1 MGEASG
7 LDKRAWRETMSKR
20 VASVAPEHAR
30 AAAERAA
37 EEFLDL
43 PEIAAAS
50 RVLVCLSFGAEI
62 STQPVIAELERSGR
76 ELYVPRAEPRDGMLH
91 LHRYPCE
98 LVTLGFGLRQP
109 PRECPELD
117 PAEVDRTLDAALVLG
132 LAFDESGIRLG
143 HGRGYFDRFLAGRGF
158 PAIGFAYEVQ
168 VVERLPREPHDVP
181 MTALVT
187 EASTRRF
194 APAGRAPG

>member
-1 MGEASG
+1 MTLASR
-7 LDKRAWRETMSKR
+7 LDAIE
-20 VASVAPEHAR
+20 P
-30 AAAERAA
+30 
-37 EEFLDL
+37 
-43 PEIAAAS
+43 AAAS
-50 RVLVCLSFGAEI
+50 RAAIAAGERFLALREVAAARRVLVCLSFGAEI
-62 STQPVIAELERSGR
+62 STVPVIAELERSGR

-132 LAFDESGIRLG
+132 LGFDETGIRLG

-158 PAIGFAYEVQ
+158 PAIGFAYEIQ

-187 EASTRRF
+187 EAATRRF
-194 APAGRAPG
+194 ASSDYTPG